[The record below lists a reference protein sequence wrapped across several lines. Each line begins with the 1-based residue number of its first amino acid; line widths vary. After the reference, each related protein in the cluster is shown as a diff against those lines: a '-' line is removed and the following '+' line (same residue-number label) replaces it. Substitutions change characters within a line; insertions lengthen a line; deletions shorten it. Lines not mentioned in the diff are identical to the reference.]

1 MLEQTGND
9 RHIVEPAGSPSHGE
23 TTYVRNQSANGCSLF
38 RKTNPSA
45 RLGVSRTPIILP
57 KGLAVFSLY

>member
-1 MLEQTGND
+1 M
-9 RHIVEPAGSPSHGE
+9 
-23 TTYVRNQSANGCSLF
+23 VRNQSANVYSLF

-45 RLGVSRTPIILP
+45 RLGVSRAAIILP